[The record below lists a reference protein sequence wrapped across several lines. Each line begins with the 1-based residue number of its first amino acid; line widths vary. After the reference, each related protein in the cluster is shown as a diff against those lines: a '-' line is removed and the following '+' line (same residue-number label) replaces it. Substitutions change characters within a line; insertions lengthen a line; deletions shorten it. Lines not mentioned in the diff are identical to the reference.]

1 MKKIIP
7 ILILTSIIT
16 FSQNVFLSG
25 EKNIGFTLGSSSNF
39 GNTYTVAGVKVNYFI
54 VDNLSVG
61 AEYKGYLG
69 EKPSINQVTVPV
81 TYHIPLDNTTYVPY
95 LGAFFN
101 RTFIEEPFNDYNI
114 YGGRAGVSLQISPH
128 SFFSIGW
135 VQEFSNTANNVN
147 NDGYPE
153 ITGGFSF

>member
-7 ILILTSIIT
+7 ILLSTSILI
-16 FSQNVFLSG
+16 FAQNVFSAG
-25 EKNIGFTLGSSSNF
+25 EKHFGFTLGSSNNF
-39 GNTYTVAGVKVNYFI
+39 NKTYTVAGVKVNYFV

-61 AEYKGYLG
+61 AEYKGFFG
-69 EKPSINQVTVPV
+69 EDPSISQVTVPV
-81 TYHIPLDNTTYVPY
+81 TYYLPLENITYTPY

-101 RTFIEEPFNDYNI
+101 RTFIDNSFKDYNI

-135 VQEFSNTANNVN
+135 VQEFSNTGSDIE

>member
-7 ILILTSIIT
+7 ILISTSLLL
-16 FSQNVFLSG
+16 FAQNVFSAG
-25 EKNIGFTLGSSSNF
+25 EKHLGFTLGSSNNF
-39 GNTYTVAGVKVNYFI
+39 GNNYTVVGAKVNYFVI
-54 VDNLSVG
+54 DNLSVG
-61 AEYKGYLG
+61 AEYKGFLG
-69 EKPSINQVTVPV
+69 EAPSINQVTVPV
-81 TYHIPLDNTTYVPY
+81 TYHLPLENTTYKPY
-95 LGAFFN
+95 FGAFFN
-101 RTFIEEPFNDYNI
+101 RTFIENSLMDYNI

-135 VQEFSNTANNVN
+135 VQEFSNTGNEIE

>member
-7 ILILTSIIT
+7 ILISTSIII
-16 FSQNVFLSG
+16 FAQNVFSKG
-25 EKNIGFTLGSSSNF
+25 EKNFGFSLGSSSNF
-39 GNTYTVAGVKVNYFI
+39 GNNYTVAGVKVNYFI
-54 VDNLSVG
+54 IDNLSVG

-69 EKPSINQVTVPV
+69 EDPSMNQVTVPV
-81 TYHIPLDNTTYVPY
+81 TYHIPLENTTYVPY
-95 LGAFFN
+95 LGAFLN
-101 RTFIEEPFNDYNI
+101 RTFIEEPFTDYNI

-135 VQEFSNTANNVN
+135 VQEFSNTGDKIK